1 MVVTTKDYGK
11 MIRHANIIS
20 RVRRGRPAMKTYM
33 YNTTIG
39 KANLFHTPIRKVY
52 NPKKKFKPG
61 KKIKK
66 HEWINKYQ
74 PGATQRAYIKPKRFL
89 ELTPITHN
97 PIATSP
103 QTKRLE
109 KELIESGRVDSG
121 FLDVNTNKRSANY
134 GKVTGHEGRHRAYV
148 LWKRGIKTMP
158 IKIFHAKG
166 HKKAINRIKLSRLTP
181 QHPDEPSAWDSVKT
195 GKGRSAY
202 NKENK

>member
-1 MVVTTKDYGK
+1 MTRRHIPPSLKRHYERALKNVPKPKLYKSKPYDGEMVVTTKDYGK

-134 GKVTGHEGRHRAYV
+134 GKVTGHEGRHRAYC
-148 LWKRGIKTMP
+148 
-158 IKIFHAKG
+158 
-166 HKKAINRIKLSRLTP
+166 
-181 QHPDEPSAWDSVKT
+181 SVET
-195 GKGRSAY
+195 RY
-202 NKENK
+202 